1 VAETQR
7 VAILTLAAGGIGSP
21 MTEALL
27 AAGIRVAAVDRD
39 REPLEALAA
48 SAREQGKGDD
58 LLTIQTDLTSD
69 SAAEEITKATRDRF
83 GRIDILVNNAGI
95 GPGAIRPDSWQR
107 PLKFWEITP
116 DQWRRFVAVHTTA
129 PLVLTNAVV
138 SEMMHQGW
146 GRIVNVTTSLGTML
160 NAGSPTYGPSKA
172 ALEALSAIMA
182 KDLHGTG
189 VTANVLVPG
198 GITNALMVSESGFDR
213 AKMIQPEVMAP
224 PLLWLV
230 SDDAGKV
237 TGRRFLGVHWG
248 RYRPSKRPRRL
259 GHRWHGRALR
269 RCQSRRAGRS
279 RLLRRD
285 TVTWPRLIS
294 ERTQMSARLGS

>member
-1 VAETQR
+1 MTENQR
-7 VAILTLAAGGIGSP
+7 VAIVTGAAGGIGRA
-21 MTEALL
+21 MTRALL
-27 AAGIRVAAVDRD
+27 AAGIRVAGVDRD

-48 SAREQGKGDD
+48 SAREQGKAAE
-58 LLTIQTDLTSD
+58 LLTISADLTDD
-69 SAAEEITKATRDRF
+69 SAVDAITKATRVKF

-129 PLVLTNAVV
+129 PLALTNAVV
-138 SEMMHQGW
+138 PEMMRQGW

-182 KDLHGTG
+182 KDLDGTG
-189 VTANVLVPG
+189 VTVNVLVPG
-198 GITNALMVSESGFDR
+198 GITNTPMVSESGFDR
-213 AKMIQPEVMAP
+213 TKMIQPEVMVS

-230 SDDAGKV
+230 SDAAAKV
-237 TGRRFLGVHWG
+237 TGRRFLGVHWDPALPPEQAAEKAG
-248 RYRPSKRPRRL
+248 APVAWTSIATMPITPS
-259 GHRWHGRALR
+259 
-269 RCQSRRAGRS
+269 RS
-279 RLLRRD
+279 
-285 TVTWPRLIS
+285 
-294 ERTQMSARLGS
+294 